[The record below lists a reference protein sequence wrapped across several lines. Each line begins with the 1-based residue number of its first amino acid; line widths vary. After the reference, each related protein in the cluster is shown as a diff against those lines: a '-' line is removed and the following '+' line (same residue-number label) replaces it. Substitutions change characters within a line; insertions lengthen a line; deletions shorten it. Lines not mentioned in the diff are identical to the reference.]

1 MEFHTLFVGQQRLH
15 VKSLDSTNRFA
26 WEYLAK
32 TKPSEG
38 TAIYADEQTAGKGQ
52 FGSTWQSPAGLNLYV
67 SFIFYPRFLNAKDH
81 FRLNQA
87 VALALCEAVRSYG
100 LEAQIKWPN
109 DIYVGEQKLC
119 GILIET
125 SLQGAWL
132 DQAVVGIGWNLNQ
145 TEFPPDLHRATS
157 LRLLLGRELPL
168 IQALASLS
176 TFLEKRYLLLK
187 SCQHSTLHQDY
198 LQYLLGYTQPQRY
211 LDTATQTEFIAQIKA
226 VLPTGLLSLRSH
238 EGQLRQVQ
246 PKAIQW
252 LGPVPQT

>member
-1 MEFHTLFVGQQRLH
+1 MEFRTLFVGQQRLH
-15 VKSLDSTNRFA
+15 FKSLDSTNRFA

-67 SFIFYPRFLNAKDH
+67 SFIFYPRFVNAKDH
-81 FRLNQA
+81 FRFNQTI
-87 VALALCEAVRSYG
+87 ALALCEAVRSYG
-100 LEAQIKWPN
+100 LDAQIKWPN

-125 SLQGAWL
+125 NLQGTWL

-145 TEFPPDLHRATS
+145 ASFPPHLPKATS
-157 LRLLLGRELPL
+157 LLQLLGREVSTLE
-168 IQALASLS
+168 ALATLS

-187 SCQHSTLHQDY
+187 SCQHSRLHQDY
-198 LQYLLGYTQPQRY
+198 LQWLLGYAQPQRY
-211 LDTATQTEFIAQIKA
+211 LDTAQQTEFIASIEA
-226 VLPTGLLSLRSH
+226 VLPTGLLSLRDSQGH
-238 EGQLRQVQ
+238 VRQVQ
-246 PKAIQW
+246 PKEVQW
-252 LGPVPQT
+252 LGPVC